1 MAKKKKYDKKSKK
14 YRVCTVSIG
23 KTAGTQDRS
32 EWSEEEKERYDRCLK
47 KVKEIKTPKRKK
59 IIVEVKRKKK

>member
-47 KVKEIKTPKRKK
+47 KVKEIKAPKRKK